1 MKQPSVLEWYRVLR
15 RAHHLFTIFQAIR
28 YALWLARY
36 VPFAR
41 RSSLRKRLHAVASR
55 RPAILILKRS
65 ETWMHSRLSVEV
77 ILQTGNS
84 GQQIRVQ

>member
-1 MKQPSVLEWYRVLR
+1 MKQPSVLEWCRIL

-36 VPFAR
+36 VPFVGAQVCVNGPD
-41 RSSLRKRLHAVASR
+41 AVTPW

-65 ETWMHSRLSVEV
+65 EPWMHSRLFVEV
-77 ILQTGNS
+77 TSPGSNYS
-84 GQQIRVQ
+84 RKRRRN